1 MEEAERL
8 STARPTAAQQ
18 STENPSSRDVT
29 PFQHHNPYRP
39 HSLQKYREESS
50 VKKSI
55 ESNLHETKEKLK
67 DIKLLEDIFTRRLH
81 HDENLDSE
89 NKTNS
94 GNIKNGHPDESGYH
108 LNTSSK
114 NLGKETRKASS
125 IKLLEHILQHHLH
138 RGKSLNS
145 TNSILTKQSEKFHD
159 MTESKSENSGIKLL
173 EHILQNHLHPSK
185 SLDSTNSILSEQSG
199 KFQDKTED
207 KSEKSSIK
215 LLEHILQ
222 NHLHPSK
229 SLDSTNSILSEQSEK
244 SRDKTE
250 GKSENSGIK
259 LLEHILQVHLHRSK
273 SLDFTNSTLSEQ
285 SEKSRDKTEGKSE
298 NSGIKL
304 LEHILQVH
312 LHRSKS
318 LDSKKSMLSEKS
330 EKSQDK
336 TGGESEKDFQNFRHD
351 TDSGNGS
358 KALVENG
365 NKKSAN
371 KITGF
376 NLLNSD
382 NGITSDDGIK
392 LKTLHQN
399 KDETT
404 DIVDSPSFASNSLDS
419 PKSHGISKINQVL
432 DKPLEFTN
440 KNSVDP
446 SEKLFQSKTLT
457 DKIMETDS
465 NAKVSFTTQGKSE
478 SKSLEKEQRKNLADV
493 DRFILDQLYKKK
505 KMEDSGTTSLGLS
518 GANHAQGKVTSNAV
532 GVKGYMGENNVN
544 SEVKNEGNSSGYNN
558 DNNNNNNNNN
568 WNNGNNDSNSNN
580 DTSNGSGNNKNISSL
595 NDNNN
600 NNNNNNL
607 NSSAV
612 SNQAFNN
619 GTLLNTQENIL
630 KNSPTSISGTMDK
643 MKGTNEIINNHLT
656 TTTTISTANNNN
668 SNNNSNNNNNGNS
681 NVISD
686 NYNNNNNNHINLN
699 PDYNKNV
706 LNTKINLK
714 PSKTPP
720 TIIST
725 TPKSNLPPQNN
736 TIHYNLGLAKIASTK
751 NENENKLPDTK
762 LRIHSRPQMPK
773 ASSDKKLGDTKND
786 NIKGKVMPWDE
797 YIANM
802 KNMNEGSVLFDDAK
816 EVTHRKPQ
824 FDHNQSDD
832 YDSSV
837 VDVKLKSGKVKLVDG
852 SKMVPGHVAVGA
864 ETRKPG
870 IGGQV
875 IHSSD
880 PSLEIPP

>member
-1 MEEAERL
+1 MYNRPQGDRVVYYFLPFFFPNSEDEVEEAERL
-8 STARPTAAQQ
+8 STERPTAARQ
-18 STENPSSRDVT
+18 STENPSARDVT

-39 HSLQKYREESS
+39 HSSQKYREESS

-89 NKTNS
+89 NETYS
-94 GNIKNGHPDESGYH
+94 GNLEIGHPDESGHH
-108 LNTSSK
+108 LNTSSE

-125 IKLLEHILQHHLH
+125 
-138 RGKSLNS
+138 
-145 TNSILTKQSEKFHD
+145 
-159 MTESKSENSGIKLL
+159 IKLL

-185 SLDSTNSILSEQSG
+185 SLDSTNSILSEQSE

-229 SLDSTNSILSEQSEK
+229 SLDSTNSILSKQSEK

-250 GKSENSGIK
+250 GKSENRGIK

-285 SEKSRDKTEGKSE
+285 SEKSRDKTKGKSE

-318 LDSKKSMLSEKS
+318 LDSKKSMLSGKS

-336 TGGESEKDFQNFRHD
+336 TGGKSEKDFQNFRHD
-351 TDSGNGS
+351 NDSGNGS
-358 KALVENG
+358 KALLENR

-382 NGITSDDGIK
+382 NGITSDDRIK

-419 PKSHGISKINQVL
+419 PKSHEISKINQVL

-465 NAKVSFTTQGKSE
+465 NAKISLTTQGKSE

-505 KMEDSGTTSLGLS
+505 KMEYSGTTSLGLS

-558 DNNNNNNNNN
+558 DNNNNN

-630 KNSPTSISGTMDK
+630 KNSPTSISGTMVK

-656 TTTTISTANNNN
+656 TTTTTSTANNNN

-686 NYNNNNNNHINLN
+686 NYNNNNNHINLN

-736 TIHYNLGLAKIASTK
+736 TIHYNLGLTKIASTR
-751 NENENKLPDTK
+751 NENENKLPDSK

-786 NIKGKVMPWDE
+786 NIKGKVMPWEE

-816 EVTHRKPQ
+816 EVTHGKPQ
-824 FDHNQSDD
+824 FDHNQSDN

-837 VDVKLKSGKVKLVDG
+837 VDVKLKSGKIKLVDG
-852 SKMVPGHVAVGA
+852 SKMVPGHDAVGA

-880 PSLEIPP
+880 PRLEIPP

>member
-1 MEEAERL
+1 M
-8 STARPTAAQQ
+8 
-18 STENPSSRDVT
+18 
-29 PFQHHNPYRP
+29 
-39 HSLQKYREESS
+39 
-50 VKKSI
+50 
-55 ESNLHETKEKLK
+55 
-67 DIKLLEDIFTRRLH
+67 
-81 HDENLDSE
+81 
-89 NKTNS
+89 
-94 GNIKNGHPDESGYH
+94 
-108 LNTSSK
+108 
-114 NLGKETRKASS
+114 
-125 IKLLEHILQHHLH
+125 
-138 RGKSLNS
+138 
-145 TNSILTKQSEKFHD
+145 
-159 MTESKSENSGIKLL
+159 
-173 EHILQNHLHPSK
+173 
-185 SLDSTNSILSEQSG
+185 
-199 KFQDKTED
+199 
-207 KSEKSSIK
+207 
-215 LLEHILQ
+215 
-222 NHLHPSK
+222 
-229 SLDSTNSILSEQSEK
+229 
-244 SRDKTE
+244 
-250 GKSENSGIK
+250 
-259 LLEHILQVHLHRSK
+259 EHILQVHLHPSK

-336 TGGESEKDFQNFRHD
+336 TGGKSEKDFQNFRHD
-351 TDSGNGS
+351 NDSGNGS
-358 KALVENG
+358 KALLENG
-365 NKKSAN
+365 NKKSGN

-419 PKSHGISKINQVL
+419 PKSHEISKINQVL

-465 NAKVSFTTQGKSE
+465 NAKVSLTTQGKSE

-558 DNNNNNNNNN
+558 DNNNNNNNN

-870 IGGQV
+870 IGWQV